1 MEEETADKLICCH
14 CVGDLYLSTQIEETG
29 DVAECSYCGTT
40 DVPTFSL
47 EQVADV
53 IEPVFEHSWRL
64 TANQPDGYEYALMR
78 DPESTYEWDRNG
90 MSPADVVEEVGQ
102 VSRDVAEDI
111 VSLLDSRTIADPR
124 DPDYEAPFGSEA
136 RYDPIADDD
145 SDGAWGEMRREL
157 HHRARFFNQSL
168 TEFLNEI
175 FAGIHS
181 VKGPEGPAVRTL
193 RAGGESAA
201 VLFRARLALSEAAVE
216 DILSGIPAS
225 LGPPSGRKVR
235 AGRMNAA
242 GIAVFYGA
250 LDAETCLAE
259 VRPPVGA
266 SVVMAKFELLRDVQL
281 LDLQALEKATH
292 QVSCFDPGFVTLRR
306 KTLFLRTLS
315 SRCSAPVLPG
325 GEEFDYLLTQ
335 AVCEYLASAVEPRL
349 DGIAF
354 RSAQRGGVGT
364 NVTLFPR
371 ASLVENFNHPNGT
384 KIKASYNSGL
394 PDDCDQSID
403 ISIELPEMPIGRR
416 GEFDDDDLDP
426 AEVVYIGPPDSD
438 GLRELGR
445 QPTLRLLVDA
455 LEVIEICGVSYEK
468 SSLPV
473 EVREATKNN
482 SDF

>member
-1 MEEETADKLICCH
+1 MEEETANKLICH
-14 CVGDLYLSTQIEETG
+14 NCVGDLYLSNQIEETG

-40 DVPTFSL
+40 DVLTCSL
-47 EQVADV
+47 ERVADV

-78 DPESTYEWDRNG
+78 DPESTYGWDRSG

-124 DPDYEAPFGSEA
+124 DPDFEAPFGSEA
-136 RYDPIADDD
+136 RYDPVADDD
-145 SDGAWGEMRREL
+145 SDGVWAEMRREL

-181 VKGPEGPAVRTL
+181 VKGPEGAAVRTL
-193 RAGGESAA
+193 RAGGENAA

-216 DILSGIPAS
+216 DVLVGIPAS

-281 LDLQALEKATH
+281 LDLQAMEKATH
-292 QVSCFDPGFVTLRR
+292 EVSYFHPDFVTLRR

-371 ASLVENFNHPNGT
+371 ASLVANFDHPKGT
-384 KIKASYNSGL
+384 NLRASHYSGP

-403 ISIELPEMPIGRR
+403 IWVDLPKLPMGGRD
-416 GEFDDDDLDP
+416 EFDDIDLDP
-426 AEVVYIGPPDSD
+426 PDFVYIGPQDSD

-445 QPTLRLLVDA
+445 QPTLRLVVDA
-455 LEVIEICGVSYEK
+455 LEVIEIGGVSYET
-468 SSLPV
+468 SSLRV
-473 EVREATKNN
+473 DFHEATKRN